1 MSQFLSQPLVQGYGG
16 LGIDASAA
24 AVIAAMT
31 TPPTAA
37 RQAIINNLVI
47 SLKAAGVWPLLDIL
61 YVLAA
66 ADSQAAGLNWKNP
79 AAFALT
85 AVNSPTFTADRGY
98 AGDGSTSYVD
108 TTYNPSTDGVQFT
121 LNAAHIMAWNRTNRA
136 ANTAAL
142 ISGNSGGIAIFPF
155 FTAAGCFGRINDAS
169 GPVTTPGSNGMFI
182 ANRSAS
188 NAKEVF
194 RDGASLG
201 SAADAALALD
211 SLSIFIGA
219 ANVAGVPTS
228 FSSDEVASASLGGN
242 LAGRTAAYYTALQTY
257 MTAVGA

>member
-1 MSQFLSQPLVQGYGG
+1 MAEAVNAPNYGAAKAVVALSDAAGAATGTAGNPIIVNGPSSPSGTGVPVLQTTPDLTFLR
-16 LGIDASAA
+16 INKAA
-24 AVIAAMT
+24 AAT
-31 TPPTAA
+31 TD
-37 RQAIINNLVI
+37 LV
-47 SLKAAGVWPLLDIL
+47 
-61 YVLAA
+61 
-66 ADSQAAGLNWKNP
+66 